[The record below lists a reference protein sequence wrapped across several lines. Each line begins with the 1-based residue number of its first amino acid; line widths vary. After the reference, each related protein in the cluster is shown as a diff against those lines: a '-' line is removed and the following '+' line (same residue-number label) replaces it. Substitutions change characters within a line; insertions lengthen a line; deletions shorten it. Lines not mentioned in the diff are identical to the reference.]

1 MRLSTATITLSA
13 LLAGV
18 IGLPAVAQT
27 TGTAPR
33 QASSSEAA
41 PPPGESVT
49 PQQEESEGGQSTAPV
64 LWVSS
69 VEDLRSSHG
78 PELDVI
84 RVRGLS
90 SNEGWEGAELIPL
103 TKGTPPDGVLDLA
116 FVAQAPSNST
126 APSKFQPVEA
136 VFVVEPG
143 HPYKGV
149 RVHGA
154 TNRVTLRSMPGFAE
168 SPAPPRD
175 CENCTGKYFVGK
187 GQAAPANIKPSDT
200 VREEDLPKTVRVLK
214 SGEGLGK
221 FDSDPNRLTLILD
234 DNGQI
239 VLAVWD

>member
-18 IGLPAVAQT
+18 IGLTATAQT
-27 TGTAPR
+27 ISSAPR

-41 PPPGESVT
+41 PPPGESVS
-49 PQQEESEGGQSTAPV
+49 PQQEEQPGQSTAPV

-69 VEDLRSSHG
+69 VEDLRSSRG

-103 TKGTPPDGVLDLA
+103 TKGTPPDGILDLA
-116 FVAQAPSNST
+116 FVAQAPTNST
-126 APSKFQPVEA
+126 SPSKFPTVEA

-154 TNRVTLRSMPGFAE
+154 TNRVTLRSMPGYAE
-168 SPAPPRD
+168 SPAPPKD
-175 CENCTGKYFVGK
+175 CENCTGKHFVGK
-187 GQAAPANIKPSDT
+187 GEAAPAGIKPSDT
-200 VREEDLPKTVRVLK
+200 VREEDLPKTVRVLR

-221 FDSDPNRLTLILD
+221 FDSDPNRLT
-234 DNGQI
+234 
-239 VLAVWD
+239 

>member
-1 MRLSTATITLSA
+1 MRLISATTVLSA
-13 LLAGV
+13 FLAG
-18 IGLPAVAQT
+18 GFALPAVAQK
-27 TGTAPR
+27 APPPPP
-33 QASSSEAA
+33 SSSAEAA
-41 PPPGESVT
+41 PPPGESMA
-49 PQQEESEGGQSTAPV
+49 PQQEDSNSSTAPV

-78 PELDVI
+78 PDLDVI
-84 RVRGLS
+84 RVRGRS

-103 TKGTPPDGVLDLA
+103 TKGTPIDGILDLA

-126 APSKFQPVEA
+126 APSKFPELEA

-154 TNRVTLRSMPGFAE
+154 TNSVTLKSMPGFAE
-168 SPAPPRD
+168 APPPPSD
-175 CENCTGKYFVGK
+175 CENCVGKHFVGK
-187 GQAAPANIKPSDT
+187 GEATPAGVKPGDT
-200 VREEDLPKTVRVLK
+200 VRQEDLPKTTRIVK

-221 FDSDPNRLTLILD
+221 FDSDPNRLTLVLD
-234 DNGQI
+234 ENGRI